1 MHQRI
6 TYVNNRSMVSNLEDK
21 NCHDL
26 AVDTVRLTVQ
36 IYNNKE
42 PLSRVLVKNFYHIF
56 WK

>member
-1 MHQRI
+1 
-6 TYVNNRSMVSNLEDK
+6 MVSNLEDK

-36 IYNNKE
+36 IYNKEE